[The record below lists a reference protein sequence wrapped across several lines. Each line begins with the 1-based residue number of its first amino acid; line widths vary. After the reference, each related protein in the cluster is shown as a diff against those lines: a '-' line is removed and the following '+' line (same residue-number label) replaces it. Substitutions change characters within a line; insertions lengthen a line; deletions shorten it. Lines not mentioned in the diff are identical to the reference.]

1 MLKRLLHQIIGPGRH
16 LVQQSSESDL
26 RRRSTASLAASVT
39 HLAALAGKNTFLVS
53 FDIIGSRVFI
63 LSLTIF
69 RLSSRKYRIY

>member
-1 MLKRLLHQIIGPGRH
+1 MNFTRSFNQIIGPGRH

-53 FDIIGSRVFI
+53 FDIRAPKVCT
-63 LSLTIF
+63 LSLTIPNEIN
-69 RLSSRKYRIY
+69 K

>member
-1 MLKRLLHQIIGPGRH
+1 MLTRVLHQIIGPGRH

-39 HLAALAGKNTFLVS
+39 HLAALAGKNAFLVS

-63 LSLTIF
+63 LN
-69 RLSSRKYRIY
+69 YRIY